1 MRLRHIA
8 VALSVTALTLAVGSP
23 MTGQAAPAPQTPSAA
38 PTVPTPAVAV
48 PSGKALVRLD
58 GGTARATKVGKR
70 HYRLVVPKK
79 AMVTWAGEVQGKGL
93 RVGTFTQAGLIQ
105 GWQRLG
111 HRAGTRV
118 TATITWQSPE
128 GTTLTSVGGLGA
140 PKRDGKG
147 HLVFSVRMRDA
158 LPATLSGFSINVQR
172 AQGRTPRYDV
182 EFSPTPLTAS
192 MAMTAAA
199 GGDQSASAYFVTL
212 NSDGSVAG
220 NCDFSQGQPSGAI
233 TPANPKSF
241 SGGGVINYTFG
252 PAACAD
258 VSMVAREPVNNLP
271 TKLQY
276 SPATSTNG
284 HTVIDAFIYFT
295 APSATEAEKD
305 GVFYFVQT
313 VASWGHNGSGAC
325 PVLPTYPCS

>member
-1 MRLRHIA
+1 MNLRH
-8 VALSVTALTLAVGSP
+8 VALGLSVAALALVGMP
-23 MTGQAAPAPQTPSAA
+23 MTGQAAPAPQSASAA
-38 PTVPTPAVAV
+38 PVAAA
-48 PSGKALVRLD
+48 PSGKALVRID
-58 GGTARATKVGKR
+58 GGTARVKKLGQHR
-70 HYRLVVPKK
+70 YRLIVPKK
-79 AMVTWAGEVQGKGL
+79 AKVTWAGEVTGKGL
-93 RVGTFTQAGLIQ
+93 RVGTFTQGGLIK
-105 GWQRLG
+105 GWQSLG

-118 TATITWQSPE
+118 TATITWQS
-128 GTTLTSVGGLGA
+128 GGGKTLTSVGGLGA

-147 HLVFSVRMRDA
+147 RLVFTARMRDA

>member
-1 MRLRHIA
+1 MNLRHIA
-8 VALSVTALTLAVGSP
+8 LGLSVAALTLVGMP
-23 MTGQAAPAPQTPSAA
+23 LTGQAAPAPQSASAA
-38 PTVPTPAVAV
+38 PVASA
-48 PSGKALVRLD
+48 PSGKALVRID
-58 GGTARATKVGKR
+58 GGTARVKKLGKH
-70 HYRLVVPKK
+70 HYRLIVPKK
-79 AMVTWAGEVQGKGL
+79 AKVTWAGEVSGKGL
-93 RVGTFTQAGLIQ
+93 RIGTFTQGGLIK
-105 GWQRLG
+105 GWQHLG

-118 TATITWQSPE
+118 TATITWQS
-128 GTTLTSVGGLGA
+128 GDGKTLTSVGGLGA

-147 HLVFSVRMRDA
+147 RLVFTVRMRDA

-220 NCDFSQGQPSGAI
+220 NCDFTQGQPSGAI

-252 PAACAD
+252 PAVCAD

-295 APSATEAEKD
+295 APSATETEKD
-305 GVFYFVQT
+305 GTFYFVQT